1 MWVNMHMHLPSES
14 TGLLVIQKKMNIT
27 LCDSEAPKVISQSQ
41 ETKPFGGMTGCR
53 PGQRKY
59 GMRSKHLVV
68 PEHKKI
74 LKTKSAYNEKTD
86 DRVPKGHRS
95 MPETACY
102 HQSMA
107 VVSTRQIIR

>member
-59 GMRSKHLVV
+59 SMRSKHLVV

-74 LKTKSAYNEKTD
+74 LQSQHIMKKTD
-86 DRVPKGHRS
+86 DRVPKGHRN
-95 MPETACY
+95 MPETAWY

-107 VVSTRQIIR
+107 VVSTR